1 MELAGRLSYL
11 MEKNGTSIS
20 ELARYI
26 GVSRQSVMGW
36 LSGSKPSYDKLAKIA
51 EYFDQPIEYFS
62 VKPIGHTNDMMKKY
76 LESVSKQI
84 SVKMIPIL
92 GSIQAGYPVESFEN
106 PDGYVSSPVG
116 KNPDNLFALK
126 VIGDSMLPLVME
138 GDVIILNKITD
149 QVNGKICA
157 VTIDNEST
165 LKRVKKDSTGVTL
178 IPTNPMYPELHYSAK
193 KAEELGFRI
202 EGVLVQMVR
211 NF

>member
-1 MELAGRLSYL
+1 MDFSERLSRL
-11 MEKNGTSIS
+11 ISDNETSIS
-20 ELARYI
+20 ELSRAV
-26 GVSRQSVMGW
+26 GVSRQSVMRW
-36 LSGSKPSYDKLAKIA
+36 LNGSKPSYDKLEKIA
-51 EYFDQPIEYFS
+51 EFFDLPIEYFS
-62 VKPIGHTNDMMKKY
+62 VKSIGHTNDLMKKY
-76 LESVSKQI
+76 LESVSKQV
-84 SVKMIPIL
+84 SGKMIPIL
-92 GSIQAGYPVESFEN
+92 GSIRAGYPVESFEN
-106 PDGYVSSPVG
+106 PEGYVSSPVG

-138 GDVIILNKITD
+138 GDIIILNKITD

-202 EGVLVQMVR
+202 DGVLVQMIR

>member
-1 MELAGRLSYL
+1 MELAGQLSYL
-11 MEKNGTSIS
+11 MEVNGTSIS
-20 ELARYI
+20 ELARYV

-36 LSGSKPSYDKLAKIA
+36 LNGSKPSYDKLAKVA
-51 EYFDQPIEYFS
+51 EFFDQPIEYFS
-62 VKPIGHTNDMMKKY
+62 VKPVGSDLMQKY
-76 LESVSKQI
+76 LDAVSKQF
-84 SVKMIPIL
+84 SGKMVPIV

-106 PDGYVSSPVG
+106 PEGYVSCPVG

-126 VIGDSMLPLVME
+126 VKGDSMLPLVME
-138 GDVIILNKITD
+138 GDIIVLNKITD

-165 LKRVKKDSTGVTL
+165 LKRVKTDSTGVTL

-193 KAEELGFRI
+193 KAEELGFRVD
-202 EGVLVQMVR
+202 GVLVQMIR